1 MLSSEG
7 VYGHPVFFSF
17 RDLLQILAVV
27 LRKLLLFRKFEMF
40 GKFQRFVWDVW
51 NLWEIW
57 DVWEVYEV
65 SNVWKVCLGFLGS
78 LFGMFGKFR
87 KFVWDA
93 LGGVNV
99 AAGAAG
105 GLSNSSLQPLKT
117 PAAPHF
123 ILIAPHSLP
132 SKFHF
137 PQLIRCSSQFGCTR
151 SLPPLRVQQRPGVD
165 ARECS
170 SKAQPPSSI
179 PGSLRALQQLLQQQP
194 GACGEE
200 AAVFGA

>member
-1 MLSSEG
+1 MFGMFE
-7 VYGHPVFFSF
+7 
-17 RDLLQILAVV
+17 
-27 LRKLLLFRKFEMF
+27 KFGMF
-40 GKFQRFVWDVW
+40 GKFGMFRMFGKFVWKVLFGKFVWDVW
-51 NLWEIW
+51 
-57 DVWEVYEV
+57 EV
-65 SNVWKVCLGFLGS
+65 L
-78 LFGMFGKFR
+78 FGKFR

-93 LGGVNV
+93 LGGVN
-99 AAGAAG
+99 GAAG
-105 GLSNSSLQPLKT
+105 VLSNSSLQPLKT
-117 PAAPHF
+117 PTPPHF